1 MHFAIIETVAEQQ
14 NVIKLDE
21 QQRQSLENDI
31 KSLTNVIQQQKK
43 KLNDLKRER
52 DRNATNAQGNFDK
65 IGATQSQLA
74 IKTKEI
80 VELTGELNEIRSKL
94 AYTQQHFESI
104 TAERNALQNEF
115 DAITED
121 RNEVRDKLRVT
132 KNIKRDKI

>member
-1 MHFAIIETVAEQQ
+1 MHVTIIETMAEQQ

-21 QQRQSLENDI
+21 QQRQSLENDV
-31 KSLTNVIQQQKK
+31 KSLTNVIQQQNKS
-43 KLNDLKRER
+43 LNDLKRER
-52 DRNATNAQGNFDK
+52 DRNVANTQSNFDK

-80 VELTGELNEIRSKL
+80 VELTWELNEIRSKL

-104 TAERNALQNEF
+104 TAERNALQKEF

-132 KNIKRDKI
+132 KYLT